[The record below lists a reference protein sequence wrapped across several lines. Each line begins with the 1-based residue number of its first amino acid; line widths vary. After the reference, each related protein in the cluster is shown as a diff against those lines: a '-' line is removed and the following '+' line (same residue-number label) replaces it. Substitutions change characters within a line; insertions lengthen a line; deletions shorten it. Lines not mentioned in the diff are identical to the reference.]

1 MVGAGH
7 LGRKK
12 PRERQLGWGRG
23 LAVVGSLTRL
33 GWKRGGGKTY
43 KPDEKGLEIATSL
56 AGGEEPKEGKGV
68 PRRKWGGGR
77 NPTGRLRLPP
87 PFDKGG

>member
-1 MVGAGH
+1 MVEVG
-7 LGRKK
+7 LSGRRKQ
-12 PRERQLGWGRG
+12 RERQLGWGRG

-56 AGGEEPKEGKGV
+56 AGGEEPKEGKGASRQ
-68 PRRKWGGGR
+68 RRGGR
-77 NPTGRLRLPP
+77 AGWAESNRP
-87 PFDKGG
+87 